1 MSSIAQFFADI
12 VAGEL
17 DIYVITFTLVTAM
30 VILLFMSFP
39 MVVPLAV
46 GALIGLVHFS
56 GTDPQVIIQQMVT
69 GISPNALIAVPMFI
83 LAADIMTRGHTAHN
97 LLSLIQAFVGHMR
110 GGLPITTC
118 ISCTLFGSVSG
129 STQATVVSVGKIM
142 RPKLLQAGY
151 KDSFVMAL
159 IINASDIAFLI
170 PPSIGLILYGTLAN
184 TSVGELFIAG
194 IGPGLMLALM
204 FSIYCY
210 FYSIKHADS
219 IALVEITD
227 WAQKL
232 SALKKSILPLG
243 FPVLIVGG
251 IYSGIMTPTEAASFA
266 VLYAVLVEC
275 VIYRQL
281 TIQDL
286 MDSALSTGL
295 ITAVVFILVGIGQA
309 FSWYISFEQIPQE
322 LLAPLSLD
330 DASPE
335 FVLFVIA
342 LAFFVGCMFVDS
354 LVVLLIL
361 TPIFVPIVESVGLD
375 PVLVGVM
382 VTLQMAIGSATPPF
396 GCDIFTA
403 IAIFNR
409 PYMDVIRGTL
419 PFILILFVM
428 TAILIFFPNVAL
440 SLRDLAFN

>member
-1 MSSIAQFFADI
+1 MSALAGFFSDI
-12 VAGEL
+12 IAGEL
-17 DIYVITFTLVTAM
+17 DTVVITFTLVTVM
-30 VILLFMSFP
+30 IILLFLSFP
-39 MVVPLAV
+39 MIVPLAV
-46 GALIGLVHFS
+46 AALIGLVHFS

-97 LLSLIQAFVGHMR
+97 LLGLIQAFVGHMR

-129 STQATVVSVGKIM
+129 STQATVVSVGQIM

-194 IGPGLMLALM
+194 IGPGLLLAVL
-204 FSIYCY
+204 FSVYAY
-210 FYSIKHADS
+210 VYSVKHGDS
-219 IALVEITD
+219 IALIEKAD
-227 WAQKL
+227 WPRKIQAIKK
-232 SALKKSILPLG
+232 ALLPLG

-251 IYSGIMTPTEAASFA
+251 IYSGIVTPTEAAAFS
-266 VLYAVLVEC
+266 VLYAVVLEC
-275 VIYRQL
+275 VFYREL
-281 TIQDL
+281 NVRDL
-286 MDSALSTGL
+286 LDAALSTGL

-309 FSWYISFEQIPQE
+309 FSWYISFEQIPQD
-322 LLAPLSLD
+322 LLAPLNLK

-335 FVLFVIA
+335 YVLLVIA

-361 TPIFVPIVESVGLD
+361 TPIFVPIVSAVGLD

-409 PYMDVIRGTL
+409 PYMEVIRGTV
-419 PFILILFVM
+419 PFILILFSM
-428 TAILIFFPNVAL
+428 TALLIFFPGIAL